1 MRSPVEVLAR
11 AAQAVH
17 GTDEISEKL
26 DWVTAEAR
34 ALSGASFA
42 AFVGLGDRVDLV
54 AASGV
59 AVGEIDRFAR
69 PALARLIR
77 SNAGNDAAGTNG
89 SRNDA
94 VLRSDALA
102 LDRRHR
108 RFLERM
114 ELPSDASCLAVAV
127 RGATGTAH
135 GALILVHPETDWF
148 EPDDEASASAL
159 AAHLGVAFD
168 NLETMERLAELQAVQ
183 REIVHQLQEAVQPPA
198 VDAESA
204 ELGVHYVSADP
215 SSPTGGDL
223 YDWLVLPDGDLH
235 LAIVDVMGKG
245 VGATKEAVSV
255 THALRL
261 LTLDGCP
268 MEDLVARADTLT
280 TAQSPDLVATVMVA
294 RYRPSD
300 GRVRLAGGGHPPALL
315 VREDGS
321 VRQMS
326 APGIPIGYPGAGTTQ
341 VVSFTMERQDT
352 LVLYTDG
359 LIEASK
365 DILVGLQRITEAAAE
380 TAQYP
385 AAHQARALVE
395 RSLAGAKRRDDS
407 LALVLRRRVP
417 PGAGSVPPLG
427 AFEYN
432 FSPSLATVPL
442 ARHLLGDWLEHM
454 GIDDDERADLLLV
467 ASELCSN
474 AVRHASGKPG
484 ALAVRA
490 WADSDAVVVEV
501 EDDGA
506 GMELST
512 RAEDPDLEAET
523 GRGLYVVRA
532 LTDDLTVRRVDER
545 TVVRAVRRAVLPG

>member
-1 MRSPVEVLAR
+1 MRSHVEVLAR
-11 AAQAVH
+11 AARAVH
-17 GTDEISEKL
+17 GTGEIADKL
-26 DWVTAEAR
+26 DWVTDEVR
-34 ALSGASFA
+34 ALTGASLV
-42 AFVGLGDRVDLV
+42 AFIGLGDRVDMV
-54 AASGV
+54 AAAGV
-59 AVGEIDRFAR
+59 EVGEIDRFAR
-69 PALARLIR
+69 PAVARLIR
-77 SNAGNDAAGTNG
+77 VDGGTTPPL
-89 SRNDA
+89 
-94 VLRSDALA
+94 LRSDDLA

-108 RFLERM
+108 RFLQRL
-114 ELPSDASCLAVAV
+114 ELSPDASCLAVAV
-127 RGATGTAH
+127 LGSNGVPH
-135 GALILVHPETDWF
+135 GALLLVHPEPKVFDVMEET
-148 EPDDEASASAL
+148 SA
-159 AAHLGVAFD
+159 AAFADHLGVAFD

-198 VDAESA
+198 VVAESA

-255 THALRL
+255 CHALRL

-268 MEDLVARADTLT
+268 MEDLVSRADTLT

-294 RYRPSD
+294 RYRPAD
-300 GRVRLAGGGHPPALL
+300 GHVRLAGGGHPPALVMTGHGDVHL
-315 VREDGS
+315 VD
-321 VRQMS
+321 

-341 VVSFTMERQDT
+341 VVELTLGRSDT
-352 LVLYTDG
+352 LVMYTDG
-359 LIEASK
+359 LIEATK
-365 DILVGLQRITEAAAE
+365 DILVGLERITKAAGE

-385 AAHQARALVE
+385 APHLARALVE
-395 RSLAGAKRRDDS
+395 RSLSGAMRRDDS

-417 PGAGSVPPLG
+417 PGSDSAPPLG
-427 AFEYN
+427 AFEYR

-454 GIDDDERADLLLV
+454 EIDDSERDDLLLV

-484 ALAVRA
+484 ALAIRA
-490 WADSDAVVVEV
+490 WADGDALVVEV

-506 GMELST
+506 GMELSV
-512 RAEDPDLEAET
+512 RLEDPDLEAET
-523 GRGLYVVRA
+523 GRGIYVVRA
-532 LTDDLTVRRVDER
+532 LTDSLTVRRVDDR

>member
-1 MRSPVEVLAR
+1 MRSHVEVLAR
-11 AAQAVH
+11 AARAVH
-17 GTDEISEKL
+17 GTGEIADKL
-26 DWVTAEAR
+26 DWVTEQAR
-34 ALSGASFA
+34 AMTGASFV
-42 AFVGLGDRVDLV
+42 AFVGLGDRVDMV
-54 AASGV
+54 AATGV
-59 AVGEIDRFAR
+59 PVGEIDRFAR

-77 SNAGNDAAGTNG
+77 SGGEAKI
-89 SRNDA
+89 
-94 VLRSDALA
+94 LRTQDLV

-108 RFLERM
+108 RFLQRL
-114 ELPSDASCLAVAV
+114 ELPADASCLAAAV
-127 RGATGTAH
+127 IGGAGGIH
-135 GALILVHPETDWF
+135 GALLLVHPV
-148 EPDDEASASAL
+148 PDRFDATDEAGVAAL
-159 AAHLGVAFD
+159 ADHLGVAFD
-168 NLETMERLAELQAVQ
+168 NFETMERLAELQAVQ
-183 REIVHQLQEAVQPPA
+183 REIVHQLQEAVQPPP
-198 VDAESA
+198 VDADAA

-235 LAIVDVMGKG
+235 LAVVDVMGKG

-268 MEDLVARADTLT
+268 MEDLVARADILT

-294 RYRPSD
+294 RYRPAD
-300 GRVRLAGGGHPPALL
+300 GHLRLAGGGHPPAL
-315 VREDGS
+315 VISAGGD
-321 VRQMS
+321 VRQVS
-326 APGIPIGYPGAGTTQ
+326 APGIPIGYPGAGTTR
-341 VVSFTMERQDT
+341 VVSLSLGRQDT

-359 LIEASK
+359 LIEATK
-365 DILVGLQRITEAAAE
+365 DIVTGLERITAAAAE

-385 AAHQARALVE
+385 AQHLARALVE
-395 RSLAGAKRRDDS
+395 RSLSGAMRRDDS

-417 PGAGSVPPLG
+417 PGADLKPPLG
-427 AFEYN
+427 AFEYR

-442 ARHLLGDWLEHM
+442 ARHLFGDWLEHFKLEEA
-454 GIDDDERADLLLV
+454 ERADLLLV

-490 WADSDAVVVEV
+490 WADADAVVVEV

-506 GMELST
+506 GMELSH

-532 LTDDLTVRRVDER
+532 LTDDLSVRRDGER
-545 TVVRAVRRAVLPG
+545 TVVRAVRRAVLPA